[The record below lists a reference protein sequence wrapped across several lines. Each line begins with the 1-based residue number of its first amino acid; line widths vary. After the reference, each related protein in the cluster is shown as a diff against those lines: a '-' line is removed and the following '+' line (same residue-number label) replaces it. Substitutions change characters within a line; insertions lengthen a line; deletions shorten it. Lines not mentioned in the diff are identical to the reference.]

1 MLLVI
6 FAVAAIP
13 VGYLFGGRLHNYLH
27 RPLRLPLLPALAF
40 LLEASFERIDAFLAL
55 PVSQWLGIAV
65 CIEYALLGIFILSN
79 VDSRGVILL
88 GLGMLA
94 NFVAIA
100 SHGFCMPVSP
110 IIYQFPDAVH
120 IAARIESGEVLR
132 YVLVGWDSPYWYLG
146 DTIPLLDGLASV
158 GDIIMG
164 IAIFIIIVCKM
175 NTAPVEDK

>member
-1 MLLVI
+1 MKKILT
-6 FAVAAIP
+6 
-13 VGYLFGGRLHNYLH
+13 YLKNYIKESILG
-27 RPLRLPLLPALAF
+27 PLF
-40 LLEASFERIDAFLAL
+40 KLLEASFERIDAFLAL

-158 GDIIMG
+158 GDIVMG